1 MKQIPFLKFKERE
14 ETKGILLYYIKADMP
29 LEDYAKIMMRKGWF
43 SIGYNFVLHPDGR
56 MEEGIPATQCCDPS
70 LKGWDDHMLV
80 LVMGQCDGKLN
91 VLQVEALANLSKEYD
106 LTVIR
111 EG

>member
-1 MKQIPFLKFKERE
+1 MKQIPNLKFKERE
-14 ETKGILLYYIKADMP
+14 ETKGILLYYVKADMP

-56 MEEGIPATQCCDPS
+56 MEEGIPVTQCCDPS
-70 LKGWDDHMLV
+70 LKGWDDHILV
-80 LVMGQCDGKLN
+80 LVMGQCDGRTTELQEKALN
-91 VLQVEALANLSKEYD
+91 TLSQEYD
-106 LTVIR
+106 LPIH